1 MSQLPLSPPRV
12 AVVGRSLRLAIGMLT
27 ALRVPPVLRVT
38 PGTARGALLLAPVAV
53 LPLGLAVGIS
63 VWAGGRLHLP
73 TLAVALVSLALLAAG
88 SRALHLDG
96 LSDVADGLTSSYDR
110 ERSLA
115 VMKSGTAGP
124 AGVAALVLVLGAQAA
139 ALATYVEGDGGLR
152 GAVVAGMIVCASRA
166 ALWITC
172 CTLAPPARE
181 DGLGVTFTRAVPVVV
196 AVLGWLALA
205 ALAALLDPVRGP
217 VTVAAAALV
226 VCALTARAV
235 RRFGG
240 VTGDV
245 FGAGIELAL
254 AVLLV
259 GLAGT

>member
-1 MSQLPLSPPRV
+1 MSGSVNV
-12 AVVGRSLRLAIGMLT
+12 AVVGRSLRLSIGMLT
-27 ALRVPPVLRVT
+27 ALRVPVVLRVT
-38 PGTARGALLLAPVAV
+38 PGVATGALLLAPLAV
-53 LPLGLAVGIS
+53 LPLGVLVGVV
-63 VWAGGRLHLP
+63 VWAGGRLDLP
-73 TLAVALVSLALLAAG
+73 ALGVAFAALAVLAVG

-139 ALATYVEGDGGLR
+139 GLMWFVGLDGEVR
-152 GAVVAGMIVCASRA
+152 SAVVAGAAVCASRA
-166 ALWITC
+166 ALWITAC
-172 CTLAPPARE
+172 SLVPPARE
-181 DGLGVTFTRAVPVVV
+181 DGLGVTFTRRVPV
-196 AVLGWLALA
+196 AAAALGWIGLA
-205 ALAALLDPVRGP
+205 ALAVLIDPVRGP
-217 VTVAAAALV
+217 VSVAVAGVVVAA
-226 VCALTARAV
+226 LTVHTV

-254 AVLLV
+254 AVLLL
-259 GLAGT
+259 GLAGA

>member
-1 MSQLPLSPPRV
+1 MNV

-27 ALRVPPVLRVT
+27 ALRVPPVLTVT
-38 PGTARGALLLAPVAV
+38 PAVATGALLLAPLAV
-53 LPLGLAVGIS
+53 LPLGALVAAAL
-63 VWAGGRLHLP
+63 WGGRELSLP
-73 TLAVALVSLALLAAG
+73 PVAVAFAALALLAAG

-110 ERSLA
+110 ERSLS

-124 AGVAALVLVLGAQAA
+124 AGAAALVLVLGTQAA
-139 ALATYVEGDGGLR
+139 GLAWCDPW
-152 GAVVAGMIVCASRA
+152 VAGAAVCASRA
-166 ALWITC
+166 ALWVTC

-181 DGLGVTFTRAVPVVV
+181 DGLGVTFTRRVPVVV
-196 AVLGWLALA
+196 AVAGWAVLAGLA
-205 ALAALLDPVRGP
+205 VLVDPVRGP
-217 VTVAAAALV
+217 VTVAVAGVVVAAL
-226 VCALTARAV
+226 TWHAV

-254 AVLLV
+254 AVLVV
-259 GLAGT
+259 GAAGL

>member
-1 MSQLPLSPPRV
+1 MNV
-12 AVVGRSLRLAIGMLT
+12 AVAGRSLRLAIGMLT
-27 ALRVPPVLRVT
+27 ALRVPAVLRVT
-38 PGTARGALLLAPVAV
+38 PGVATGALLLAPLAV
-53 LPLGLAVGIS
+53 LPLGAAVGL
-63 VWAGGRLHLP
+63 VLWAGGRLDLP
-73 TLAVALVSLALLAAG
+73 APAVALTALAVLATG

-139 ALATYVEGDGGLR
+139 GLTWFVGLDGDVRL
-152 GAVVAGMIVCASRA
+152 AVVAGLAVCASRA
-166 ALWITC
+166 ALWITGC
-172 CTLAPPARE
+172 SLAPPARE
-181 DGLGVTFTRAVPVVV
+181 DGLGVTFTRSVPVVV
-196 AVLGWLALA
+196 TVTGWAGLA
-205 ALAALLDPVRGP
+205 ALAALVDPVRGP
-217 VTVAAAALV
+217 VTVAVAGLV
-226 VCALTARAV
+226 VAALTAHAV

-259 GLAGT
+259 GLAGA